1 MDPKEIIKQQRL
13 FFSSGKTRNVD
24 FIIDKL
30 SNLKQKIIENEESIN
45 NVLYRDLKK
54 SKFESYISEFG
65 ILISEIDNYI
75 KNIKKWSKRKKVRSS
90 LLNFPSS
97 DYIYSEPYGAVLI
110 IAPWNYPFQLSISP
124 VIAAIAAGNTVVLK
138 PSELSKNTGALIKK
152 ILAEVFDEKHLKV
165 VLGGVFEAT
174 ALLKEKW
181 NYIFFTGSV
190 PVGKIIAKA
199 AAKNLTPV
207 TLELGGKNPC
217 IVDENVDINLTA
229 KKIIWGKFFNAGQT
243 CIAPDYIIVKDN
255 IKDLLVKNL
264 KIEIQK
270 AYGKDAQKSE
280 DYPRIINKNNFRR
293 LESMLKGV
301 EILYGGKTDF
311 DDNFIGPTLV
321 NQPKPETKLMK
332 NEIFGPILPVLKY
345 SSLIEIKK
353 IVEMNSK
360 PLAFYVFTKNK
371 NLYNSIIE
379 KYSYGGG
386 VINDTMI
393 HFGNSKLPFG
403 GVGESGYGAYRGKHG
418 FETFSHKKSI
428 VIKSNLIDVPIRYAP
443 YKGKLKILK
452 KMFKLLS

>member
-1 MDPKEIIKQQRL
+1 MDSKEIIKQQRL
-13 FFSSGKTRNVD
+13 FYYSGKTRNVN
-24 FIIDKL
+24 FITDKL

-65 ILISEIDNYI
+65 ILISEIDSYI
-75 KNIKKWSKRKKVRSS
+75 KNIKKWSKRKKVSSS

-138 PSELSKNTGALIKK
+138 PSELSENTGALIKK
-152 ILAEVFDEKHLKV
+152 ILSEVFDEKHLKV
-165 VLGGVFEAT
+165 VLGGVSEAT

-181 NYIFFTGSV
+181 DYIFFTGSV

-243 CIAPDYIIVKDN
+243 CIAPDYLIVKDN

-293 LESMLKGV
+293 LKSMLKGV

-311 DDNFIGPTLV
+311 DDNFVGPTLV
-321 NQPKPETKLMK
+321 NQPKLDTKLMK
-332 NEIFGPILPVLKY
+332 NEIFGPILPILEY

-371 NLYNSIIE
+371 NFYNSIIE

-386 VINDTMI
+386 VVNDTMI
-393 HFGNSKLPFG
+393 HFGNPKLPFG

-428 VIKSNLIDVPIRYAP
+428 VIKSNLIDIPIRYAP

>member
-1 MDPKEIIKQQRL
+1 M
-13 FFSSGKTRNVD
+13 
-24 FIIDKL
+24 
-30 SNLKQKIIENEESIN
+30 
-45 NVLYRDLKK
+45 
-54 SKFESYISEFG
+54 
-65 ILISEIDNYI
+65 
-75 KNIKKWSKRKKVRSS
+75 
-90 LLNFPSS
+90 
-97 DYIYSEPYGAVLI
+97 
-110 IAPWNYPFQLSISP
+110 
-124 VIAAIAAGNTVVLK
+124 
-138 PSELSKNTGALIKK
+138 
-152 ILAEVFDEKHLKV
+152 
-165 VLGGVFEAT
+165 
-174 ALLKEKW
+174 
-181 NYIFFTGSV
+181 
-190 PVGKIIAKA
+190 
-199 AAKNLTPV
+199 
-207 TLELGGKNPC
+207 
-217 IVDENVDINLTA
+217 
-229 KKIIWGKFFNAGQT
+229 
-243 CIAPDYIIVKDN
+243 KDN

-264 KIEIQK
+264 KIEIKK

-332 NEIFGPILPVLKY
+332 NEIFGPILPILKY

-386 VINDTMI
+386 VVNDTMI
-393 HFGNSKLPFG
+393 HFGNPKLPFG

-428 VIKSNLIDVPIRYAP
+428 VIKSNLIDIPIRYAP

>member
-1 MDPKEIIKQQRL
+1 MDSKEIIKQQRL
-13 FFSSGKTRNVD
+13 FYSSGKTRNVD
-24 FIIDKL
+24 FITDKL

-65 ILISEIDNYI
+65 ILISEIDSYI
-75 KNIKKWSKRKKVRSS
+75 KNIKKWSKRKKVSSS

-138 PSELSKNTGALIKK
+138 PSELSENTGALIKK
-152 ILAEVFDEKHLKV
+152 ILSEVFDEKHLKV
-165 VLGGVFEAT
+165 VLGGVSEAT

-181 NYIFFTGSV
+181 DYIFFTGSV

-243 CIAPDYIIVKDN
+243 CIAPDYLIVKDN

-280 DYPRIINKNNFRR
+280 DYPRIINKNNFHR
-293 LESMLKGV
+293 LKSMLKGV

-311 DDNFIGPTLV
+311 DDNFVGPTLV
-321 NQPKPETKLMK
+321 NQPKLDTKLMK
-332 NEIFGPILPVLKY
+332 NEIFGPILPILEY

-371 NLYNSIIE
+371 NFYNSIIE

-386 VINDTMI
+386 VVNDTMI
-393 HFGNSKLPFG
+393 HFGNPKLPFG

-428 VIKSNLIDVPIRYAP
+428 VIKSNLIDIPIRYAP

>member
-1 MDPKEIIKQQRL
+1 MDSKEIIKQQRL
-13 FFSSGKTRNVD
+13 FYSSGKTRNVD

-65 ILISEIDNYI
+65 ILISELDNYI

-97 DYIYSEPYGAVLI
+97 DYIYNEPYGAVLI

-138 PSELSKNTGALIKK
+138 PSELSENTGALIKK
-152 ILAEVFDEKHLKV
+152 ILSEVFDEKHLKV

-181 NYIFFTGSV
+181 DYIFFTGSV

-270 AYGKDAQKSE
+270 AYGNDAQKSE

-311 DDNFIGPTLV
+311 DDNFIGPTIV

-332 NEIFGPILPVLKY
+332 NEIFGPILPILKY
-345 SSLIEIKK
+345 SNLIEIKK

-371 NLYNSIIE
+371 NFYNSIIE

-386 VINDTMI
+386 VVNDTMI
-393 HFGNSKLPFG
+393 HFGNAKLPFG

-428 VIKSNLIDVPIRYAP
+428 VIKSNLIDIPIRYAP